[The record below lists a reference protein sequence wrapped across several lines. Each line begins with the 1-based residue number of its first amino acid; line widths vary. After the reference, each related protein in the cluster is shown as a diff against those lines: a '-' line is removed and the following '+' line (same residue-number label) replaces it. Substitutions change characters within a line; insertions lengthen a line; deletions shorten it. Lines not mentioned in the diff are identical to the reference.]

1 MITVYRLSANELDE
15 QFLESVRALFKG
27 KDLEI
32 TVTELDET
40 DYLLRSDA
48 NRRRL
53 LQAVE
58 NIEHRHGLVEV
69 AEDLLQ

>member
-15 QFLESVRALFKG
+15 QFIESVRALFKG

-58 NIEHRHGLVEV
+58 NIEHRRGLVEIG
-69 AEDLLQ
+69 EDLLR

>member
-1 MITVYRLSANELDE
+1 MITVYRLSASELDE

-27 KDLEI
+27 KELEI
-32 TVTELDET
+32 TVTDLDET

-58 NIEHRHGLVEV
+58 NIEHRRGLVEIG
-69 AEDLLQ
+69 EDLLQ